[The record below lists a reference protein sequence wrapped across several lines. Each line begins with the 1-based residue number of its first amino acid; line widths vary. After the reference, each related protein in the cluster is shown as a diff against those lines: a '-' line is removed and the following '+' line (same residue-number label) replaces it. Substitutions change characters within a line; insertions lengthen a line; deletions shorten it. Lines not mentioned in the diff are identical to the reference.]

1 MHGGR
6 GVAKVRTTSSVVI
19 MVAVILLL
27 CSVPISASQPIS
39 VLVNGRTLTLD
50 VPPVIR
56 DGRTLAPLRA
66 IFEALGASVEW
77 DNATRTII
85 SRRKDKSIVL
95 QIDSRTAR
103 VNNFPIV
110 LSVPP
115 VIIGGRTMVPVRFIA
130 ESLGAT
136 VTWDERTRTV
146 SVQMYD

>member
-1 MHGGR
+1 MRGG
-6 GVAKVRTTSSVVI
+6 GGIAIVRTTSLVAI
-19 MVAVILLL
+19 FVAVILLL
-27 CSVPISASQPIS
+27 CSIPVSASQPIS

-77 DNATRTII
+77 DNTTRTII
-85 SRRKDKSIVL
+85 SRRKGRSIIL
-95 QIDSRTAR
+95 QIDNPTAQ
-103 VNNFPIV
+103 VNNSPIV

-115 VIIGGRTMVPVRFIA
+115 VVIGGRTMVPVRFIA

>member
-1 MHGGR
+1 M
-6 GVAKVRTTSSVVI
+6 RTPSSI
-19 MVAVILLL
+19 AIIVAVILLL

-85 SRRKDKSIVL
+85 SRRKDRSIVL
-95 QIDSRTAR
+95 QIDSHTAR
-103 VNNFPIV
+103 VNNSPIV

-115 VIIGGRTMVPVRFIA
+115 VIIGGRTMVSVRFIA